1 MAAPQTR
8 EEQMAFVRR
17 ALALTG
23 WSQTVL
29 AKRAGLDPSTLS
41 HFLSQDRDGHALR
54 ASTIARIAEVTG
66 LLVEPEPEDS
76 LDVFLEEA
84 VPVSNQPDAV
94 IRELL
99 ARLREKHQS
108 VDAWTLRTRAL
119 ELAGYLPGDILFVSL
134 KETPLAGDVVCG
146 QIYDWAAKRAMT
158 VFRLFHPPFLVASS
172 ADPLLMKPTALEGDQ
187 VSVKGVVIGSYR
199 PRPATRPATRPI

>member
-1 MAAPQTR
+1 MSASQTR
-8 EEQMAFVRR
+8 EEQIAFVRR

-41 HFLSQDRDGHALR
+41 HFLSSERADHSLR
-54 ASTIARIAEVTG
+54 PSTIARIAEVTG
-66 LLVEPEPEDS
+66 LLVEPEPAES

-84 VPVSNQPDAV
+84 VPVTIQPDSV
-94 IRELL
+94 VHDVLNKL
-99 ARLREKHQS
+99 QEKYQS

-119 ELAGYLPGDILFVSL
+119 ELAGYLPGDVLFVSL

-146 QIYDWAAKRAMT
+146 QIYDWTEKRAVT

-172 ADPLLMKPTALEGDQ
+172 ADPALIKPIALEGDE

-199 PRPATRPATRPI
+199 PRPRVV

>member
-8 EEQMAFVRR
+8 DEQIAFVRR

-41 HFLSQDRDGHALR
+41 HFLSSERAEHALR
-54 ASTIARIAEVTG
+54 PSTITRIAEVTG
-66 LLVEPEPEDS
+66 LLVEPEPEEA

-84 VPVSNQPDAV
+84 VPVSIQPDSIIHEV
-94 IRELL
+94 LGKL
-99 ARLREKHQS
+99 QEKHPA

-119 ELAGYLPGDILFVSL
+119 ELAGYLPGDVLFVSL

-146 QIYDWAAKRAMT
+146 QIYDWAAKRALT
-158 VFRLFHPPFLVASS
+158 VFRLFHPPYLVASC
-172 ADPLLMKPTALEGDQ
+172 ADPSLVKPIALEGDQ
-187 VSVKGVVIGSYR
+187 VSVKGVVVGSYR
-199 PRPATRPATRPI
+199 PRQSIRLA

>member
-1 MAAPQTR
+1 MTAPQNR
-8 EEQMAFVRR
+8 EEQIAFVRR

-41 HFLSQDRDGHALR
+41 HFLSSERGEHSLR
-54 ASTIARIAEVTG
+54 PATIASIAEVTG
-66 LLVEPEPEDS
+66 LLVDPEPAEA

-84 VPVSNQPDAV
+84 VPADLQTDSFVRVMVTKLQ
-94 IRELL
+94 
-99 ARLREKHQS
+99 EKHLS
-108 VDAWTLRTRAL
+108 IDAWTLRTRAL
-119 ELAGYLPGDILFVSL
+119 ELAGYLPGDVLFVSL

-146 QIYDWAAKRAMT
+146 QIYDWSAKRAVT

-172 ADPLLMKPTALEGDQ
+172 ADPTLVKPIALEGDA
-187 VSVKGVVIGSYR
+187 VSVKGVVIGTYR
-199 PRPATRPATRPI
+199 PRKRSS